1 MMTSARVILISAN
14 MLPKRQAGASPQLPG
29 QKSSQSPQVDWG
41 DAVERWG
48 VALSLSKPLPRDAD
62 THPHTG
68 ETRWT

>member
-1 MMTSARVILISAN
+1 MVHL
-14 MLPKRQAGASPQLPG
+14 
-29 QKSSQSPQVDWG
+29 QKQNSQSPQVDWG